1 MGGNGIRRRLT
12 RSGAFGRAALAGA
25 LAAGLAV
32 PLAMGVPGPAGPV
45 SAAASG
51 WHVQPTPNLPST
63 GGVLAADSCASP
75 TACMAV
81 GSYQNGSLFLP
92 LAERWNGTSWSLQKP
107 AIPKGGRNVRLLGVS
122 CVSGSGPA
130 GGIVTLAEAWNGTS
144 WSVQPTPNRGAVNAL
159 AAVSCTSANA
169 CTAVGYSGDALDSL
183 LTLAEAWNGTSW
195 SVQPTPNPANPN
207 HANLTSVS
215 CTSPSAC
222 TAVGTAA
229 LVVPIAERWNGTS
242 WSLQRVPAP
251 AGAQLGLL
259 ASVSCPSAASCVAVG
274 NYRSRSGTRVLLAET
289 WNGTAW
295 AIRRAAVPPGARRSF
310 LNGVSCLSP
319 GSCTAVGNYQSGK
332 HAHVTLAERWN
343 GVSWSIQATPNPPA
357 PRAGLSAVSC
367 LSASFCTAVGSQTSR
382 WQNQTPLAQAWNG
395 TSWSIEKTPAPA
407 SPTASPSPAT
417 ASIFREC
424 LLHCCCSR

>member
-1 MGGNGIRRRLT
+1 MGHAGPLCGGDGTRRPAVRRRDGWRTRRERHMGGNGIRRRLT

-92 LAERWNGTSWSLQKP
+92 
-107 AIPKGGRNVRLLGVS
+107 
-122 CVSGSGPA
+122 
-130 GGIVTLAEAWNGTS
+130 
-144 WSVQPTPNRGAVNAL
+144 
-159 AAVSCTSANA
+159 
-169 CTAVGYSGDALDSL
+169 
-183 LTLAEAWNGTSW
+183 LAEAWNGTSW

-343 GVSWSIQATPNPPA
+343 GASWSMQPTPNPP
-357 PRAGLSAVSC
+357 PPHGGL
-367 LSASFCTAVGSQTSR
+367 ASVPC
-382 WQNQTPLAQAWNG
+382 P
-395 TSWSIEKTPAPA
+395 PA
-407 SPTASPSPAT
+407 S
-417 ASIFREC
+417 I
-424 LLHCCCSR
+424 